1 MSIAIAV
8 LSLLEAPYV
17 TAAQQFSDKLLHSL
31 GYLVLAITA
40 IWAIADQPLHQ
51 VWKYLIAWLYVTV
64 YGGIIELLQAFCT
77 RTRTGDWLDWLAD
90 MLGAMVG
97 LLFVFIVSKI
107 MPRHDI

>member
-40 IWAIADQPLHQ
+40 IWAIADRSLRQ

-64 YGGIIELLQAFCT
+64 YGGLIEFIQAFCT
-77 RTRTGDWLDWLAD
+77 RTRTGDWLDWVAD

-97 LLFVFIVSKI
+97 LLFVFVVSKI
-107 MPRHDI
+107 VRRHDI